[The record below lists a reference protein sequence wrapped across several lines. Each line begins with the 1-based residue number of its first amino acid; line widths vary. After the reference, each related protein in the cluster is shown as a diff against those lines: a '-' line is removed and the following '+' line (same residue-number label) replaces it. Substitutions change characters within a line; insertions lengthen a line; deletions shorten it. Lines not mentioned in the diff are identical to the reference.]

1 MDVFIG
7 VDIGGSHISVGYL
20 DEQGRIISEQ
30 IQYIDGLTLQPDQL
44 IESITT
50 LIDDC
55 NKKNLNLSYNIRSV
69 GIGCPGQCKNG
80 FIVSASNFPLL
91 HNFHIVS
98 ILREVYSSIPIVLL
112 NDADAAISAEVWGYS
127 SCDVYKSYR
136 NIAMLTL
143 GTGIG
148 CGLILQSQ
156 LYQGRLINI
165 VILYVDIICIDL
177 IL

>member
-7 VDIGGSHISVGYL
+7 VDIGGSHVSVGYL
-20 DEQGRIISEQ
+20 DDQGRIISEK
-30 IQYIDGLTLQPDQL
+30 IKYIDGLTLQPDQL

-55 NKKNLNLSYNIRSV
+55 NKEKYLNLSYSIRSV

-80 FIVSASNFPLL
+80 SIVSASNFPLL
-91 HNFHIVS
+91 HNFPIVS
-98 ILREVYSSIPIVLL
+98 ILREVYSSPIPIVLL
-112 NDADAAISAEVWGYS
+112 NDADAAISAEVWGYL
-127 SCDVYKSYR
+127 SCDVYKGYR
-136 NIAMLTL
+136 NIAMITL

-156 LYQGRLINI
+156 LYQGIHLSF
-165 VILYVDIICIDL
+165 ILLLY
-177 IL
+177 